1 MFRPV
6 EDEYDEEPGFWRV
19 SRITSSILSFGLYGA
34 LVAAAVLIFLNL
46 RTADTRPA
54 AAKIEAAPSGGGLYP
69 STYSGV
75 SRWNFRWIK
84 VHRYW
89 FGWSMARGF
98 PVVTNVFYETSAMWK
113 SGRIKADAGDLE
125 LF

>member
-1 MFRPV
+1 MIHQTLSAKAQLDALLDYFLEKERY
-6 EDEYDEEPGFWRV
+6 EAYERLLE
-19 SRITSSILSFGLYGA
+19 SIEQ
-34 LVAAAVLIFLNL
+34 
-46 RTADTRPA
+46 A